1 MYPSDSKGI
10 NSSPHPSAVV
20 VVVVVVVAGGGGGGG
35 GGGVGVGG
43 AYMKSSSCRQKDT
56 SSKYISKSTIFGQFP
71 LNSTPLTQIFS
82 VNLESTKPIN
92 T

>member
-20 VVVVVVVAGGGGGGG
+20 VVVVVVGGGGGGVG
-35 GGGVGVGG
+35 VGVGVGG
-43 AYMKSSSCRQKDT
+43 AYMKSGSCRQKDT
-56 SSKYISKSTIFGQFP
+56 SSRYISKSTIFGQFP

-82 VNLESTKPIN
+82 VNLEFTQPIN